1 MKLAIAI
8 RKIALPVFVFSLVM
22 AVVLG
27 LIVIWGGML
36 DPELLKV
43 WSSFVL
49 IAVAS
54 AFALGG
60 ARAYLGSSASEPDDT
75 TGDDA

>member
-8 RKIALPVFVFSLVM
+8 RKIALPVFVFSLVI
-22 AVVLG
+22 AVALG
-27 LIVIWGGML
+27 LIVIWNDRPDADVMRI
-36 DPELLKV
+36 

-75 TGDDA
+75 TGEET